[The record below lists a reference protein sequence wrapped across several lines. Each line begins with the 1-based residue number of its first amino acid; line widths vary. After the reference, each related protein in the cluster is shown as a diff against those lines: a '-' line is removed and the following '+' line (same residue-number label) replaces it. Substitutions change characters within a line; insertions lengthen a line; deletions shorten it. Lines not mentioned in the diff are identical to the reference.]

1 METDRRIY
9 QYLAANL
16 SGRSRDIVDRY
27 SKRIAVFSDPP
38 ERLDIGEIKLKSKLW
53 DYLDEAISGGITT
66 LYTGLSYG
74 ADSAAAELFAV
85 RKRQNRDIRIVHI
98 TASQDWLSGTDPA
111 LRGFAANTLRN
122 NTDYTRTV
130 SAKTPGLSGLARD
143 RFIID
148 QCLHIVLLA
157 DLSGSSEESYVW
169 QLLDYAVTPRNNSIS
184 HQIHI
189 ISCRDVQQ
197 MQREPQKKCEPVQG
211 SLF

>member
-1 METDRRIY
+1 METDRRVY

-16 SGRSRDIVDRY
+16 SGKSGEIVDRY
-27 SKRIAVFSDPP
+27 SRRIAVFSDPP

-53 DYLDEAISGGITT
+53 GCLDEAVAGGITT

-74 ADSAAAELFAV
+74 ADSAAAEFFAV
-85 RKRQNRDIRIVHI
+85 RKQQNRDIRIVHI
-98 TASQDWLSGTDPA
+98 PSSQNWLSETDPA
-111 LRGFAANTLRN
+111 LRGFAAGTLRN
-122 NTDYTRTV
+122 STDYTRTV
-130 SAKTPGLSGLARD
+130 PGQSGTARD

-157 DLSGSSEESYVW
+157 DLSDSTEESYVW